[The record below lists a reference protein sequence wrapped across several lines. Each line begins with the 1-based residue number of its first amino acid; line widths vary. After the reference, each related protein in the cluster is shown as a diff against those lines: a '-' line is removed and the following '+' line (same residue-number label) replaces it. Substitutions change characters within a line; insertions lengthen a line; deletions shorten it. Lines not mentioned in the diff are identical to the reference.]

1 MDIKLLGF
9 PIFTYIVI
17 NENEI
22 SGFKIKL
29 MKLLSFTATLGEA
42 KGDHLMFAF
51 GIYKLDVI
59 IGTSLWR

>member
-9 PIFTYIVI
+9 PIFRYIVI
-17 NENEI
+17 NEDEI
-22 SGFKIKL
+22 SGFKIRL

-51 GIYKLDVI
+51 GISTLDVI

>member
-29 MKLLSFTATLGEA
+29 IKLLSFTATLGEA
-42 KGDHLMFAF
+42 NGDHLMFAF

>member
-9 PIFTYIVI
+9 PIFKYIVI

-29 MKLLSFTATLGEA
+29 IK
-42 KGDHLMFAF
+42 
-51 GIYKLDVI
+51 
-59 IGTSLWR
+59 